1 MSPEIK
7 HQFFDGSVF
16 IEAMI
21 LVTIMVIIIG
31 LLVPNVLVKVQKN
44 KSKGT
49 LQDIHLIARAC
60 LEYIDEQG
68 KAPASGIQRGPLRK
82 DSAFIEAL
90 EKRYLTDC
98 PIKDRWGNPIFVYS
112 GLAAADFN
120 GFTEDLVGGE
130 DFVIVSFGRDG
141 KAEGF
146 KYDPAHPQSG
156 WYELDSMDDFD
167 KDHINWK
174 GNWIRRPKPQ

>member
-1 MSPEIK
+1 LSSEIK
-7 HQFFDGSVF
+7 HKSLDGSVF
-16 IEAMI
+16 IEALI
-21 LVTIMVIIIG
+21 LVTIIVIIIG
-31 LLVPNVLVKVQKN
+31 LLVPDVLVKVQKD

-60 LEYIDEQG
+60 LDYIDEQG
-68 KAPASGIQRGPLRK
+68 VAPASGIQRGPLEK
-82 DSAFIEAL
+82 DSVFIEAL

-112 GLAAADFN
+112 GLAAEDYI
-120 GFTEDLVGGE
+120 GMDEDLVGAE
-130 DFVIVSFGRDG
+130 DFIIVSYGRDG

-146 KYDPAHPQSG
+146 KYDTAYPQSG

-167 KDHINWK
+167 KDYINWK
-174 GNWIRRPKPQ
+174 GNWIRRPKPY